1 MKTTADLILA
11 NINQGIVAIDSN
23 AKVTL
28 CNKRAEELFD
38 FKFSKPV
45 PVTKLTQNK
54 TLIDNV
60 REAIEKKEY
69 VTFDYNTSNNEVYDI
84 RLLPV
89 VSDEVRLI
97 MTIQNVTHLRKV
109 ILEKQQF
116 FSNASHELNTP
127 LSSIIGY
134 SELML
139 SDKTY
144 NKAFIETIYKEAT
157 RMQALIGGMLKISEH
172 EEHKKIIDAT
182 INLKGIVEQVVT
194 AAKPK
199 ADSKKIEI
207 SVHAEECYIFANL
220 EKITE
225 VVANLVDNALKYTGK
240 NGSIVVSLACNG
252 GKAILSVKDTG
263 IGIPSH
269 AVGRVF
275 ERFYRV
281 DKGRAKTEGGTGL
294 GLAIVKH
301 ICNHYKAPIRL
312 QSNEGIGT
320 EIIIIFTVTKQ

>member
-1 MKTTADLILA
+1 MKTIADLILA
-11 NINQGIVAIDSN
+11 NINQGIVAIDSK
-23 AKVTL
+23 ARITL
-28 CNKRAEELFD
+28 CNKKAEEVFD
-38 FKFSKPV
+38 FTFNKPI
-45 PVTKLTQNK
+45 PIKKLIRNK

-60 REAIEKKEY
+60 QTAVAKSEY
-69 VTFDYNTSNNEVYDI
+69 IAFDYNKSGTEDFDI

-89 VSDEVRLI
+89 VSDEIRLI
-97 MTIQNVTHLRKV
+97 MTIQNVTHVRKV

-144 NKAFIETIYKEAT
+144 NDTFVETIHKEAT
-157 RMQALIGGMLKISEH
+157 RMKELIGDMLKISEL
-172 EEHKKIIDAT
+172 EENKKVIDEK
-182 INLKGIVEQVVT
+182 INLRNIVEQVVT

-199 ADSKKIEI
+199 ATKKKIGI
-207 SVHAEECYIFANL
+207 AVLAEECFIFANS
-220 EKITE
+220 EKMTE
-225 VVANLVDNALKYTGK
+225 VVANLVDNAIKYTGK
-240 NGSIVVSLACNG
+240 NGSILVSLSKHNNS
-252 GKAILSVKDTG
+252 AILSVKDTG
-263 IGIPSH
+263 IGIPQH
-269 AVGRVF
+269 ALSRVF

-312 QSNEGIGT
+312 QSKEGVGT
-320 EIIIIFTVTKQ
+320 EIIITFTV

>member
-1 MKTTADLILA
+1 MKTIADLILE
-11 NINQGIVAIDSN
+11 NINQGIVAIDSK
-23 AKVTL
+23 ARITL
-28 CNKRAEELFD
+28 CNKKAEEVFD
-38 FKFSKPV
+38 FTFNKPI
-45 PVTKLTQNK
+45 PIKKLIRNK

-60 REAIEKKEY
+60 QTAIAKSEY
-69 VTFDYNTSNNEVYDI
+69 VAFDYNKSGTEDFDI

-89 VSDEVRLI
+89 VSDEIRLI
-97 MTIQNVTHLRKV
+97 MTIQNVTHVRKV

-144 NKAFIETIYKEAT
+144 NDTFVETIHKEAT
-157 RMQALIGGMLKISEH
+157 RMKELIGDMLKISEL
-172 EEHKKIIDAT
+172 EENKKVIDEK
-182 INLKGIVEQVVT
+182 INLRNIVEQVIT
-194 AAKPK
+194 AATPK
-199 ADSKKIEI
+199 ASSKGIK
-207 SVHAEECYIFANL
+207 VAVVTDDCCIFANH

-225 VVANLVDNALKYTGK
+225 VVANLVDNAIKYTGK
-240 NGSIVVSLACNG
+240 KGYILVSLAKN
-252 GKAILSVKDTG
+252 KNEAILSVKDTG

-269 AVGRVF
+269 AFGRVF

-312 QSNEGIGT
+312 QSKEGVGT
-320 EIIIIFTVTKQ
+320 EVTITFASTN